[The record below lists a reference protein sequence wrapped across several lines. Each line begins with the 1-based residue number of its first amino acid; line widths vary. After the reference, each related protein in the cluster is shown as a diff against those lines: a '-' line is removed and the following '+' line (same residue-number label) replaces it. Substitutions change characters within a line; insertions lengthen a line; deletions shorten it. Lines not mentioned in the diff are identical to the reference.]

1 LSARNQREHP
11 HRLSVS
17 FRKEFF
23 FQSSSSSSSSWED
36 GEHIIIGII
45 EISFFGLE
53 KVE

>member
-1 LSARNQREHP
+1 YRFRFEK
-11 HRLSVS
+11 S
-17 FRKEFF
+17 FL
-23 FQSSSSSSSSWED
+23 FQSSSSSWED